1 MNKPELKEMLSMCDQ
16 LKALV
21 SAIYA
26 KKKSRKVI
34 AENGAR
40 DVCCGKST
48 KEYRKEKKSPA
59 SVEIECGPECRDQ
72 VVNYGH

>member
-26 KKKSRKVI
+26 KKEIKKGDRGKWRAKARRLLRKI
-34 AENGAR
+34 
-40 DVCCGKST
+40 
-48 KEYRKEKKSPA
+48 
-59 SVEIECGPECRDQ
+59 DQ
-72 VVNYGH
+72 GI